1 MLSHW
6 LFKLITFTK
15 RLSVRAA
22 LFALLAVIASLT
34 AVLFDVFVPDD
45 LADLVGGRA
54 VDSILSIM
62 ASSMLI
68 VVTFALSTMVAAYA
82 SATQNSTPRS
92 ATWISEDSSS
102 QNAISIFLGAFI
114 YSIVSLIALSTDYY
128 GEKGR
133 VILLTVTVV
142 VLISVIWVII
152 RWVGELRNMGRV
164 SETIKRVE
172 KAGLKAIKQRAA
184 IPTLGC
190 NSYNTLPLDA
200 HPTFTQKVGYV
211 QNIDISELSHF
222 AEKKECEVYIE
233 ADAGSFIHH
242 HSSVA
247 RIKGLKNPKPE
258 DFLRVSNCFSIGDAR
273 TFDNDPVYSLTVL
286 SGVAMRALSP
296 STNDTGT
303 AIDVIGTMVRILTSW
318 HMEKQKCESRK
329 VKYPHLYARSLILDD
344 LFDEAFYALAQESSS
359 HLPVVIS
366 LQQALEALAQIE
378 DPEYARIAKSH
389 LLLTTKRA
397 EKNIK
402 IQEDLIKL
410 KRAALEPTSNNRH

>member
-1 MLSHW
+1 MLSYW
-6 LFKLITFTK
+6 IFKLRSYTK

-22 LFALLAVIASLT
+22 LFALLAVIASLA
-34 AVLFDVFVPDD
+34 AVLFDKFVPAD

-92 ATWISEDSSS
+92 ATWISEDSNS

-133 VILLTVTVV
+133 VILLTITVA
-142 VLISVIWVII
+142 VLTSVIWVII
-152 RWVGELRNMGRV
+152 KWVDELRNMGRV

-172 KAGLKAIKQRAA
+172 KAGLKAIKQRAT

-190 NSYNTLPLDA
+190 NSYSTIPVDA
-200 HPTFTQKVGYV
+200 LSVFTQQVGYV
-211 QNIDISELSHF
+211 QNIDISGLSDF
-222 AEKKECEVYIE
+222 ANERKCEVYIE
-233 ADAGSFIHH
+233 ADVGAFIHLH
-242 HSSVA
+242 KPVA
-247 RIKGLKNPKPE
+247 RIRGLKNPKPE
-258 DFLRVSNCFSIGDAR
+258 DFEQVASSFAIGDVR
-273 TFDNDPVYSLTVL
+273 TYDSDPIYSFTVL

-303 AIDVIGTMVRILTSW
+303 AIDVIGTMVRILSSW
-318 HMEKQKCESRK
+318 HSEKQKCENRK
-329 VKYPHLYARSLILDD
+329 IKYPQLYARPLSLDE
-344 LFDEAFYALAQESSS
+344 LFDEAFYALAQEGSN
-359 HLPVVIS
+359 HLQVVIS
-366 LQQALEALAQIE
+366 LQQALEALSQIE
-378 DPEYARIAKSH
+378 DPEYRRIAKRH
-389 LLLTTKRA
+389 LHLTTKRA

-402 IQEDLIKL
+402 IEEDLIKL
-410 KRAALEPTSNNRH
+410 KRAIPEAISSNRH